1 MIIRI
6 RVNIIMTFSRFGS
19 FINNDTFI
27 IMTSVLNIEPDHL
40 IIRSIIK
47 EDIRYDFLKFLKDKY
62 NIKDI
67 HYYNLLNSLDTFK
80 LKNIY
85 RYLYLR
91 TYKISGKINCK
102 MIPLKKKEG
111 KISGEELNEYL
122 NKYINPTGTE
132 PILIH
137 SIIIM
142 NGIQLYLFP
151 QIN

>member
-1 MIIRI
+1 
-6 RVNIIMTFSRFGS
+6 
-19 FINNDTFI
+19 
-27 IMTSVLNIEPDHL
+27 MTSVLNIEPDHL

-91 TYKISGKINCK
+91 TYKISGKINGK

-122 NKYINPTGTE
+122 NKHINPTGTE

-142 NGIQLYLFP
+142 NGIQLYFFP

>member
-1 MIIRI
+1 
-6 RVNIIMTFSRFGS
+6 
-19 FINNDTFI
+19 
-27 IMTSVLNIEPDHL
+27 
-40 IIRSIIK
+40 
-47 EDIRYDFLKFLKDKY
+47 
-62 NIKDI
+62 
-67 HYYNLLNSLDTFK
+67 
-80 LKNIY
+80 
-85 RYLYLR
+85 
-91 TYKISGKINCK
+91 

>member
-1 MIIRI
+1 
-6 RVNIIMTFSRFGS
+6 
-19 FINNDTFI
+19 
-27 IMTSVLNIEPDHL
+27 MTSVLNIEPDNL
-40 IIRSIIK
+40 IIRSTIK
-47 EDIRYDFLKFLKDKY
+47 EDIRYSFLKFLKDEY
-62 NIKDI
+62 NIKTI
-67 HYYNLLNSLDTFK
+67 NYYILLNSLDTFK

-91 TYKISGKINCK
+91 TYKISEKTEGKI
-102 MIPLKKKEG
+102 PSLKKKEG

-122 NKYINPTGTE
+122 NKYINPSGTD

-142 NGIQLYLFP
+142 NGIQLYFFP

>member
-1 MIIRI
+1 
-6 RVNIIMTFSRFGS
+6 
-19 FINNDTFI
+19 
-27 IMTSVLNIEPDHL
+27 MTSVLNIEPDHL

-91 TYKISGKINCK
+91 TYKISGKINGK

-111 KISGEELNEYL
+111 NISGEELNEHL

-142 NGIQLYLFP
+142 NGIQLYFFP

>member
-1 MIIRI
+1 
-6 RVNIIMTFSRFGS
+6 
-19 FINNDTFI
+19 
-27 IMTSVLNIEPDHL
+27 MTSVLNIEPDHL

-91 TYKISGKINCK
+91 TYKLSGKINGK

-111 KISGEELNEYL
+111 KISGEDLNEYL

-142 NGIQLYLFP
+142 NGIQLYFFP